1 MSDDAS
7 GRGIIAHVENL
18 TPTAHTILGY
28 VASHPR
34 SGYEIRQAAS
44 RNPFWGISDGQL
56 YPQLRLLAGAGLIES
71 DGEDGPRGKTI
82 WRITPSGRQAL
93 RDWLGEETP
102 PVVIRDENLVKL
114 LFAAPLDRGLARA
127 LVEERRAQFASFRD
141 LVAAVA
147 PGASW
152 TDAERSAAATVPAL
166 VRDYGL
172 EFADDAVAWC
182 DRVLDALDGDA

>member
-1 MSDDAS
+1 
-7 GRGIIAHVENL
+7 VENL

-71 DGEDGPRGKTI
+71 EGEDGPRGRTV
-82 WRITPSGRQAL
+82 WRITPAGRRAL
-93 RDWLGEETP
+93 RAWLEEETP
-102 PVVIRDENLVKL
+102 PISIRDENLVKV
-114 LFAAPLDRGLARA
+114 LFAARLDHELARA
-127 LVEERRAQFASFRD
+127 LVQERRAQFVSFRE
-141 LVAAVA
+141 VVEAVA
-147 PGASW
+147 PGATW
-152 TDAERSAAATVPAL
+152 TDAERSSAASVPAL

-182 DRVLDALDGDA
+182 DRVLEALDGDA

>member
-1 MSDDAS
+1 M
-7 GRGIIAHVENL
+7 ENL

-71 DGEDGPRGKTI
+71 DGMDGPRGKTI

-141 LVAAVA
+141 LIAAVA